1 MKKVLALVGVLSIL
15 LAGCGG
21 PKDEKTAFI
30 EATIEATCHIFEAEN
45 IFDPALEDEA
55 KEIYKKYG
63 FDADDD
69 AAMETLTTKYE
80 NDEEVQAAIMKGL
93 EECGGDLFSGL
104 EEAFDES
111 VEDMD
116 LEMEDIPVE
125 EPAEEEVMEEA
136 EEAEETEEAPAE

>member
-1 MKKVLALVGVLSIL
+1 MKKVFALLGVVSIIF
-15 LAGCGG
+15 AGCGG

-30 EATIEATCHIFEAEN
+30 EATIESTCHIFEAEN
-45 IFDPALEDEA
+45 IFDPSLEEEA

-69 AAMETLTTKYE
+69 AAMETLTATYE

-104 EEAFDES
+104 EDAFDES

-116 LEMEDIPVE
+116 LNIEEAVEEIPIE
-125 EPAEEEVMEEA
+125 EPAEEPVEEGA
-136 EEAEETEEAPAE
+136 EA

>member
-1 MKKVLALVGVLSIL
+1 MKKVIALAAGLAVV

-30 EATIEATCHIFEAEN
+30 DATIEATCHIFQAEN
-45 IFDPALEDEA
+45 IFDPALETEA
-55 KEIYKKYG
+55 KEIYKSHG

-69 AAMETLTTKYE
+69 AMMEELTAKYE

-104 EEAFDES
+104 EEAVD
-111 VEDMD
+111 DAM
-116 LEMEDIPVE
+116 MEDGE
-125 EPAEEEVMEEA
+125 MMEEEGEMMEEGE
-136 EEAEETEEAPAE
+136 EEAAE